1 MATTVFRRLNIEPN
15 DFTDLND
22 FTAYVYMNKDE
33 RAEILGNQIKTNFK
47 AIDDST
53 FYYFDQTT
61 KLWQYISK
69 EKFFDFIVQ
78 YNCAILK
85 KVHKF

>member
-1 MATTVFRRLNIEPN
+1 MATTVFRRLNIKPN

-61 KLWQYISK
+61 KLWQYVNK

-85 KVHKF
+85 KGST